1 MKYTEE
7 VFNKINKYFINN
19 INKVF
24 RLFEEIVLGN
34 FSWNLF
40 INYQDI
46 LMDTLYKIKDEEFK
60 LKHILKNIR
69 KNSDEE
75 NNEKEIKMFGD
86 FLAWIFYYNTED
98 LIDNHMKQDKVGI
111 NSIGS
116 GIYIEIF
123 LVKQLNKS
131 ESGQFYLYNNIT
143 SFLRLGDVSV
153 FDKRVC
159 RIIGFGEIKSSIP
172 DSNSKMNV
180 SIDIISNYK
189 NLNIGKEAKNDEFF
203 GYNFLSDNINKHL
216 QKQIDNMENNLSI

>member
-1 MKYTEE
+1 M
-7 VFNKINKYFINN
+7 
-19 INKVF
+19 
-24 RLFEEIVLGN
+24 
-34 FSWNLF
+34 NLF

-75 NNEKEIKMFGD
+75 NNEKEIETYIDCIENGEKQIKMFGD

-143 SFLRLGDVSV
+143 SFFRLRDVSV

-172 DSNSKMNV
+172 DSNSKMNA